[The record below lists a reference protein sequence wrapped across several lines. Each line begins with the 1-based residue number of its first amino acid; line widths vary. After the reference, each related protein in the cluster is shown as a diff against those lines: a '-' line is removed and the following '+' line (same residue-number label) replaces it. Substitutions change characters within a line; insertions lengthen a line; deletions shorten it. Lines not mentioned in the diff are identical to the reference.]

1 MKTLTLEGKIATG
14 EGNGKKYLQ
23 LPWVKQQLEEKL
35 GFTPFLGTLNLE
47 LSRQSVKRKRK
58 LPKAKT
64 IMICP
69 PKGYCVGLFFKASI
83 GGLECVVVLP
93 QIEGYAEDLL
103 EVIAPVNLREAL
115 KLGDGDTAKVKVYI

>member
-47 LSRQSVKRKRK
+47 LSRQSAKRKRK
-58 LPKAKT
+58 LPKTKT

-83 GGLECVVVLP
+83 RGLECAVVLP
-93 QIEGYAEDLL
+93 QVEGYAEDLL

-115 KLGDGDTAKVKVYI
+115 KLGDGDTAKVNVYI